1 MSRAGQPLNVG
12 VVPAG
17 AVVVP
22 LGVVPFRVEF
32 GVVPL

>member
-22 LGVVPFRVEF
+22 LW
-32 GVVPL
+32 VVPLEVVLL